1 MPAPPGRRLMAE
13 APPLMVNRT
22 VLQKVNENPA
32 AREPLECGSRR
43 ADQPR
48 FFESA
53 APTRVIHYW
62 KKIATRDPGH
72 TALTPVTR
80 ESHEVI
86 RPRHIPRG

>member
-1 MPAPPGRRLMAE
+1 MAE

-22 VLQKVNENPA
+22 VLEKVNENPA
-32 AREPLECGSRR
+32 AREPLDCGSRR
-43 ADQPR
+43 ADQPLAFLSR
-48 FFESA
+48 GPHS
-53 APTRVIHYW
+53 TRVIHYW
-62 KKIATRDPGH
+62 KKIATRSPGH